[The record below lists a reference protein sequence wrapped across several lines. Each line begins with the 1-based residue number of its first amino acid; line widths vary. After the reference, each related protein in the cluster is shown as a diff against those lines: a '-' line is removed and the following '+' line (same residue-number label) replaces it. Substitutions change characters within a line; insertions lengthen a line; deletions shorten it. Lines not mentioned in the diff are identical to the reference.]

1 MTKKKKGS
9 NKIVWILLVLV
20 VLVLVFAI
28 VGKQAGVIGGAKTIK
43 VEFAEASRV
52 TIVEKVTASG
62 VVQPVTEIA
71 ISPDVAGEIIELNV
85 EEGDDVVEGMI
96 LVKIRPD
103 NLQSALDRTRANL
116 NQQKANLASSK
127 ASKFRSEAQ
136 LKQSEL
142 AFNRAEGLRKEKVIS
157 EADYE
162 TAKANYEVAKFNL
175 EAAVQSVNAAEFIIK
190 SSQAT
195 VEEAEENVRLTT
207 VRAPSTGTISK
218 LNVEQGERVVGT
230 QQMAGTE
237 MMRLA
242 DLNQMEVQVDVNE
255 NDIIRVNEGD
265 TAIIDVDSYSAMD
278 KKFKGVVTAI
288 ANTANPKTSP
298 DAVTEFKVEIRIL
311 NDSFSDLLSE
321 IEGPSPFRPG
331 MTASVEIITTT
342 KSNVLSVP
350 LASVTT
356 RNPKLEKA
364 NAKKGFGDDKE
375 EEEPRVTNANTKP
388 IEKEDIKE
396 VVFINDGGTAKMVE
410 VTTGIS
416 DYDNIQIL
424 SGLSE
429 GDQVISGPFFVVSK
443 RLKTGDLVEA
453 TAEKKPAS
461 SSK

>member
-62 VVQPVTEIA
+62 VVQPVTEIS

-321 IEGPSPFRPG
+321 IQGPSPFRPG

-416 DYDNIQIL
+416 DYDNIEIL

-453 TAEKKPAS
+453 TADKKPAS